1 MLKAENRLARNA
13 VWNLLGLGAPLLVAA
28 VAIPLLV
35 RGMGPVRFGLLA
47 LAWALIGYSSLF
59 DLGLGRALTR
69 LVADGLERGI
79 ERDLSV
85 TVWSALVLL
94 AAFGLAGS
102 AVLAAIA
109 APLTSLLRVPAELH
123 SEAVWSFL
131 VAAAMIPLV
140 TLTAGLRG
148 ILEARRRFAGLSVLR
163 ALSGVLT
170 FAAPLV
176 AIRFSPGLPSALVA
190 LGAVR
195 LASLAAH
202 VALCSE
208 YRHGLLADRRFAP
221 SVTWPLFQFGGWL
234 TISSLLSPLMVY
246 ADRFLIAALVSLAD
260 VAFYATPFEI
270 VTRLLVVPAAMSGAL
285 FPELSAL
292 AQSPE
297 QARSLYRRGISGIL
311 LVLGPVIVLLALLA
325 EPALNWWLGPEFA
338 RTSSRVVRILAA
350 GLLINAAASMPA
362 IWLQA
367 SGRPDL
373 TAKLHMIELPLYVA
387 GAVWLIRA
395 FGIEG
400 AAFAWSARVTLDAA
414 LLTFL
419 ARRRNPAARPPTWS
433 WNHAG
438 TPCDRTQ
445 PL

>member
-1 MLKAENRLARNA
+1 MLRAEHRLARNA
-13 VWNLLGLGAPLLVAA
+13 VWNLLGLGAPLLVAV
-28 VAIPLLV
+28 VAIPPLV
-35 RGMGPVRFGLLA
+35 RGLGSVRFGLLA
-47 LAWALIGYSSLF
+47 LSWALIGYSSLF

-69 LVADGLERGI
+69 LVAEGSERGLEK
-79 ERDLSV
+79 DLSV
-85 TVWSALVLL
+85 IVWSALVLL
-94 AAFGLAGS
+94 AGFGLAG
-102 AVLAAIA
+102 AAILGLAA
-109 APLTSLLRVPAELH
+109 APLTSLLRVPPELH
-123 SEAVWSFL
+123 SEAVACFL
-131 VAAAMIPLV
+131 MAAAMIPLV

-163 ALSGVLT
+163 ALAGVLT
-170 FAAPLV
+170 FVAPLV
-176 AIRFSPGLPSALVA
+176 AIHVTPSLPSALAA
-190 LGAVR
+190 LGVVR

-202 VALCSE
+202 VALCAE
-208 YRHGLLADRRFAP
+208 YRFGLLAERRFAP

-234 TISSLLSPLMVY
+234 TISGLLSPLMVY
-246 ADRFLIAALVSLAD
+246 ADRFLIAALVSVAD
-260 VAFYATPFEI
+260 VAFYVTPFEI

-285 FPELSAL
+285 FPELSAS
-292 AQSPE
+292 ARSPE
-297 QARSLYRRGISGIL
+297 QARRLYQRGVFGIL
-311 LVLGPVIVLLALLA
+311 LVLGPATVLLALFA
-325 EPALNWWLGPEFA
+325 EPALHWWLGPEFA
-338 RTSSRVVRILAA
+338 RASSRVVRILAA

-373 TAKLHMIELPLYVA
+373 TAKLHMIELPLYLA
-387 GAVWLIRA
+387 GAVWLIHA

-419 ARRRNPAARPPTWS
+419 ARRRTAAPQTPTWS

-438 TPCDRTQ
+438 TACDHTQ